1 MDLSSKLVK
10 YLENFIFDMERDRV
24 IQDRF
29 SVSGLTYLKLRECI
43 LNCGMV
49 LEEIPEEQIMI
60 AVIKAGFFRLN
71 RAILAVHFAAG
82 DMENDMEKHME
93 EGTEGAEILLSGYA
107 GEGLIRQHTVE
118 KAIIRLKKELMTVT
132 G

>member
-49 LEEIPEEQIMI
+49 LEEIPEEQILV

-71 RAILAVHFAAG
+71 RAILAVHLAEDG
-82 DMENDMEKHME
+82 IEKRME
-93 EGTEGAEILLSGYA
+93 EGTEGTEILLAGYA
-107 GEGLIRQHTVE
+107 NEGLLKQHTVE
-118 KAIIRLKKELMTVT
+118 KAIIRLKNEIMTIT